1 MRYLDILRNLE
12 QQKSGDSR
20 RDEQRSG
27 TSPSNARPAPYEIN
41 ELNEKS
47 QCQLLPGST
56 VKWDIPGIGR
66 RSGEVAMAP
75 EGGWLIVRDHSVTG
89 ELLWIKIDLLAV

>member
-1 MRYLDILRNLE
+1 MDWRTLMKAEATGRTIPKIPKNPPR
-12 QQKSGDSR
+12 
-20 RDEQRSG
+20 
-27 TSPSNARPAPYEIN
+27 TSPSDAGPAPYEIN

-56 VKWDIPGIGR
+56 VKWESPGIGR

-75 EGGWLIVRDHSVTG
+75 EGGWLIVRDRSVTG
-89 ELLWIKIDLLAV
+89 KLFWIKIDLLAV